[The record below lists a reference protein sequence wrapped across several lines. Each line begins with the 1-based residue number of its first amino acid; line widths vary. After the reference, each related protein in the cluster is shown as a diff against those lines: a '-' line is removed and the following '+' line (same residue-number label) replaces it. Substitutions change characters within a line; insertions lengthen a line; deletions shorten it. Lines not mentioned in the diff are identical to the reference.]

1 MSPLIK
7 VKQALG
13 FSQLIAILS
22 RNIAALVYIIYV
34 CVWLAMATKSNR
46 QVWHYLAQIILKY
59 RLTFGQNSYR
69 QLQNA
74 RVFIEMLI
82 GLLAIDRRV
91 GVSRVY

>member
-7 VKQALG
+7 LKQVQG
-13 FSQLIAILS
+13 FSELVAILN
-22 RNIAALVYIIYV
+22 RAIVALVYTMYI
-34 CVWLAMATKSNR
+34 CVWFAMAEKSIR

-74 RVFIEMLI
+74 RVFIEILI